1 MNRGTVKRICVFCG
15 SQPGLRPIY
24 QSTAEQLGQLLAQR
38 SIELVY
44 GGGKAGLMGIVADA
58 TLAAGGRVIGIIPE
72 SLVAREVG
80 HDGLTELHVVK
91 TLHERKAIMADLSDA
106 FIVLPG
112 GYGTLEELSEVLS
125 WAQLGLHQKPCAFL
139 NLEGFYDPLITFF
152 DHLVAEKFLLPSSRS
167 LVLEEKDPVT
177 LLDRLATYQPVMVDR
192 WIQASDR

>member
-1 MNRGTVKRICVFCG
+1 MKRICVFCG

-24 QSTAEQLGQLLAQR
+24 QTTAEQLGSLLAQQG
-38 SIELVY
+38 IELVY
-44 GGGKAGLMGIVADA
+44 GGGRVGLMGTVADA
-58 TLAAGGRVIGIIPE
+58 TLAAGGKAIGIIPE

-80 HDGLTELHVVK
+80 HYGLTELHVVK
-91 TLHERKAIMADLSDA
+91 TLHERKAMMADLSDA

-152 DHLVAEKFLLPSSRS
+152 DHLVVEKFLLPSSRS
-167 LVLEEKDPVT
+167 LVLEEKDPIT
-177 LLDRLATYQPVMVDR
+177 LLERLAAYQPVTVNR
-192 WIQASDR
+192 WIQASDL

>member
-1 MNRGTVKRICVFCG
+1 MKRICVFCG

-24 QSTAEQLGQLLAQR
+24 QSTAEQLGQLLAQQ

-58 TLAAGGRVIGIIPE
+58 ALAAGGRVIGIIPE

-177 LLDRLATYQPVMVDR
+177 LLDRLATYQPVTVDR